1 QINQVMYLRN
11 HQEGSAIKR
20 VRPGGEN
27 ANSSIGFQPISGLP
41 SRRCRCHGKI
51 DLCAFASTNP
61 VALEL
66 FDSLGPIEGVELNE
80 QPLGIRSDA
89 QHPLSHGPS
98 NNRKTPNLAFSVN
111 NFLVRQYCAQFR
123 TPVDRDI
130 REISESNAVRI
141 SSVIG

>member
-1 QINQVMYLRN
+1 MFRRD
-11 HQEGSAIKR
+11 HQEGAAIKR

-27 ANSSIGFQPISGLP
+27 ANSSIGFQPIPGLP
-41 SRRCRCHGKI
+41 RRRCRSHGKL
-51 DLCAFASTNP
+51 DLCTFTSTNP

-66 FDSLGPIEGVELNE
+66 LDSLRPIERVELSE

-89 QHPLSHGPS
+89 QHPLSHRPS

-123 TPVDRDI
+123 TPVDSDI
-130 REISESNAVRI
+130 RDISESNAVRI
-141 SSVIG
+141 SSAIG